1 MKELIIF
8 AVYFFSLT
16 ANSTFA
22 DDIDSNPSVKGSTK
36 IEVIKNEAT
45 TAEKEKPFRLGVLSY
60 NIHHARGVDGQLNLA
75 RIANVI
81 LSVKPDLVA
90 LQEVD
95 NKTNRTGKID
105 QAAEL
110 SRLTKMFYIFGSN
123 IEFQGGHYGNA
134 ILSRFPVVKKT
145 TYTYL
150 ISAQVNNEEFL
161 NP

>member
-1 MKELIIF
+1 M
-8 AVYFFSLT
+8 
-16 ANSTFA
+16 
-22 DDIDSNPSVKGSTK
+22 
-36 IEVIKNEAT
+36 
-45 TAEKEKPFRLGVLSY
+45 
-60 NIHHARGVDGQLNLA
+60 
-75 RIANVI
+75 
-81 LSVKPDLVA
+81 VA

-145 TYTYL
+145 TYSYL
-150 ISAQVNNEEFL
+150 ISAQVNNEAYL